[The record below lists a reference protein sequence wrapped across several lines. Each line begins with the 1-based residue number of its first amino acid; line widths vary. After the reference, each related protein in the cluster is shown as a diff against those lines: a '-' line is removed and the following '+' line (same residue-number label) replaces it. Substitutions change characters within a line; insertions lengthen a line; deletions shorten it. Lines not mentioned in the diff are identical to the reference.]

1 MDQFQMDH
9 QALYHLLKIKC
20 ERETLDDVLQGMR
33 TLLADEAMPTAEQ
46 VRTFL
51 QAPGDGGRCPPSGG
65 ASIASGYTSVALARA
80 EPRHPLPPG
89 EKCRRKKRPS
99 SPQG

>member
-33 TLLADEAMPTAEQ
+33 TLLA
-46 VRTFL
+46 
-51 QAPGDGGRCPPSGG
+51 
-65 ASIASGYTSVALARA
+65 
-80 EPRHPLPPG
+80 
-89 EKCRRKKRPS
+89 
-99 SPQG
+99 

>member
-33 TLLADEAMPTAEQ
+33 TLLSDEAIPTAEQ
-46 VRTFL
+46 RKFFL
-51 QAPGDGGRCPPSGG
+51 SAQ
-65 ASIASGYTSVALARA
+65 
-80 EPRHPLPPG
+80 
-89 EKCRRKKRPS
+89 
-99 SPQG
+99 

>member
-46 VRTFL
+46 VRAFL
-51 QAPGDGGRCPPSGG
+51 QARM
-65 ASIASGYTSVALARA
+65 AIQ
-80 EPRHPLPPG
+80 PLT
-89 EKCRRKKRPS
+89 PS
-99 SPQG
+99 SRWWQWIRCFSAWR